1 MQGVHDL
8 SSRVEAR
15 QAYIDNHEIEGSG
28 LLGSVLLDDGGEEG
42 GRLLVNRDVMA
53 FQLERRWEDLTS
65 IWIVIEYGYF
75 HLTDLIWGENSPQ
88 YLCQPVSS
96 ILDC

>member
-15 QAYIDNHEIEGSG
+15 QAYIDYQEIEESR
-28 LLGSVLLDDGGEEG
+28 LRESALLDDRGEGG
-42 GRLLVNRDVMA
+42 GRLLVNREVMA

-65 IWIVIEYGYF
+65 TWIVIGYRYF
-75 HLTDLIWGENSPQ
+75 HLTDLIWSDISPQ

-96 ILDC
+96 ILAC